1 VTTPDAPPV
10 QDLET
15 DRVPPASPVTG
26 LPIRLLPWV
35 ADSLLLRIVN
45 RFVAIQ
51 GIDMAF
57 RLAAQAFISLIPL
70 MVVAAFLAPIG
81 GAKSFQTT
89 LINLLG
95 LHGAPRNV
103 MQGLAGTGR
112 RVGDSL
118 TAVGLLVILYSALSF
133 TRTFRRV
140 YERAWSLPKRGL
152 HGIAW
157 DVMWLASLIAYLAVL
172 SQIRVGLK
180 DSIVSAMLALFLS
193 SAFWV
198 WTARVLLANRVPM
211 RNLVPTGV
219 VMAVGMI
226 GLAAVSQLYMPH
238 LIVSKFNQFGQVGV
252 VFAVLSWF
260 IVVCFVLVGGACTGA
275 VVGEWLSPDTSQ
287 ASASTPAPP

>member
-1 VTTPDAPPV
+1 
-10 QDLET
+10 
-15 DRVPPASPVTG
+15 
-26 LPIRLLPWV
+26 
-35 ADSLLLRIVN
+35 
-45 RFVAIQ
+45 
-51 GIDMAF
+51 MAF

-70 MVVAAFLAPIG
+70 MVVTAFLAPIG

-211 RNLVPTGV
+211 RNLLPTGV

-287 ASASTPAPP
+287 ASASSPAPP